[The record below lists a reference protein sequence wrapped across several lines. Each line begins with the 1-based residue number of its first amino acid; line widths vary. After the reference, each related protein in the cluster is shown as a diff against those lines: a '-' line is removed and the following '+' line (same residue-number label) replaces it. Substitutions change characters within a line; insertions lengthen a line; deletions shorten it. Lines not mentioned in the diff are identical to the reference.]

1 MCHLYVMSDSGAGS
15 HNGGSQQG
23 HSGDW
28 LLDQSGVKVGE
39 VKVGADER
47 TRDSCFSVWTH
58 LLGSETLTLL
68 IFNNKETVHTLPQ

>member
-39 VKVGADER
+39 VKVGADEDEGFVLQYLD
-47 TRDSCFSVWTH
+47 TPAGEWNPDFVDLS
-58 LLGSETLTLL
+58 
-68 IFNNKETVHTLPQ
+68 

>member
-15 HNGGSQQG
+15 RNGGSQQG

-39 VKVGADER
+39 VKVGADE
-47 TRDSCFSVWTH
+47 DEGF
-58 LLGSETLTLL
+58 LLRCLDTPAGGWNPDFVDL
-68 IFNNKETVHTLPQ
+68 